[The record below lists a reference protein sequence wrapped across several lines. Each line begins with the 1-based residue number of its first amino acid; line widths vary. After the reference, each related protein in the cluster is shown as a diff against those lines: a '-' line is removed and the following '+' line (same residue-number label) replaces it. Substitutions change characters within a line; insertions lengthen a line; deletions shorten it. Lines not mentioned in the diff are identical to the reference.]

1 MKGSPVWLCMAV
13 VLFAG
18 RARAEDVCV
27 DSYVHSQEVRLEKR
41 LVRARELFAKCA
53 ANTCPAA
60 IRKDCS
66 AWLKEVDQALASV
79 VVVPRDPNGLDA
91 PHATVTVD
99 GSSAAASTSFPI
111 DPGRHRIRCERAGSA
126 SVDLD
131 VTIQEGEKNRV
142 IACVLAPEA
151 PKETVSKPAVPLGT
165 WISGGAGLVL
175 IGIGAG
181 FAASGVADRNAMIKS
196 GCAKAG
202 DCSESAV
209 TTVRIKLGV
218 ADATIT
224 TGIAGLG
231 VAVLVY
237 FLQRPKTPDPAAA
250 VATPTVTLM
259 HLPGG
264 GVLGLH
270 GTF

>member
-1 MKGSPVWLCMAV
+1 
-13 VLFAG
+13 
-18 RARAEDVCV
+18 
-27 DSYVHSQEVRLEKR
+27 VHSQEVRLDKQ

-66 AWLKEVDQALASV
+66 DWLKEVDQALPSV

-91 PHATVTVD
+91 PLAAVTVD
-99 GSSAAASTSFPI
+99 GARAAASTSFPI
-111 DPGRHRIRCERAGSA
+111 DPGRHRIRCERPGSA
-126 SVDLD
+126 PADLE

-151 PKETVSKPAVPLGT
+151 PKESVGRPSLPLGT
-165 WISGGAGLVL
+165 WIAGGAGVVL

-181 FAASGVADRNAMIKS
+181 FAASGVADRNAMIES

-202 DCSESAV
+202 DCSPSAV
-209 TTVRIKLGV
+209 TTARIKLGV

-237 FLQRPKTPDPAAA
+237 FLERRRAPVSAA
-250 VATPTVTLM
+250 VATPTITVM
-259 HLPGG
+259 PVRPSDRGS
-264 GVLGLH
+264 VLGLRL
-270 GTF
+270 TF

>member
-1 MKGSPVWLCMAV
+1 MAV
-13 VLFAG
+13 VLLAG
-18 RARAEDVCV
+18 RARAEDACV

-66 AWLKEVDQALASV
+66 AWLKEVDRALASV

-91 PHATVTVD
+91 PGATVTVD

-111 DPGRHRIRCERAGSA
+111 DPGQHRIRCERAGSA
-126 SVDLD
+126 SADLL

-151 PKETVSKPAVPLGT
+151 PKETVSKPAIPLGT
-165 WISGGAGLVL
+165 WIAGGAGLVL

-202 DCSESAV
+202 DCSPSAV
-209 TTVRIKLGV
+209 TTVKIKLGV
-218 ADATIT
+218 ADGTIT
-224 TGIAGLG
+224 TGVAGLG

-237 FLQRPKTPDPAAA
+237 FLQRRKAPDPAAA
-250 VATPTVTLM
+250 RAPTVTVM
-259 HLPGG
+259 HVPGG

-270 GTF
+270 QTF